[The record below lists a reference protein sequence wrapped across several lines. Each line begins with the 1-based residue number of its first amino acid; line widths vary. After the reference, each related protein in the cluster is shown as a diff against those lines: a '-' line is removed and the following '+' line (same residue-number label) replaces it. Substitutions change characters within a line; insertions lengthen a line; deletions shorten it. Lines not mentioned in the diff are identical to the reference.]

1 MKTIFKF
8 LFIFIL
14 INKVLVKEF
23 SSNFSNYEI
32 IKNLGEE
39 AYSTNYKVYNRD
51 DDNIYV
57 IKKINIKG
65 VNYKEIEALKNEFN
79 KISKIDNEYIIKYY
93 DSFIDGKSFNIVM
106 EYCDETN
113 LRTFIDLFKISK
125 TPIKKEFILLFIYY
139 LSEGLKEIHKNQ
151 IIHGNIKPENLFLTD
166 DFKIKIGNFG
176 IDKILNFK
184 KSKNQNQLAS
194 PFYIAPEEIKGLEY
208 NNKIDIWSF
217 GSIIYELCTLEFFSY
232 KIKTKKSIQENMEK
246 NFKK

>member
-14 INKVLVKEF
+14 INKVLTLVKEF

-65 VNYKEIEALKNEFN
+65 DNYKEIEALKNEFN

-113 LRTFIDLFKISK
+113 LRTFIDLFKNSNK
-125 TPIKKEFILLFIYY
+125 SIKRQIILLFIYY
-139 LSEGLKEIHKNQ
+139 LSEGLKEIHRNQ
-151 IIHGNIKPENLFLTD
+151 IIHGNIKQENLFLTD
-166 DFKIKIGNFG
+166 DYKIKIGNFG
-176 IDKILNFK
+176 IDKIINSK
-184 KSKNQNQLAS
+184 KSKNQNLLSSQ
-194 PFYIAPEEIKGLEY
+194 FYIAPEEIKGLKY

-217 GSIIYELCTLEFFSY
+217 GYIIYELCTLEFYSY
-232 KIKTKKSIQENMEK
+232 KNKNKKINLV
-246 NFKK
+246 